1 MQCAIDD
8 CSNDAPPAPYCLKHL
23 TRWIRYG
30 DASVN
35 KKPGNAG
42 PAAALAARTVDGEN
56 GCRLWNGAVDGN
68 GYGTIR
74 TGGRSVGAHRL
85 AYELAK
91 GEIPTKF
98 AIDHLCRVRLCV
110 NPEHLEAV
118 PHIENMR
125 RAQLTSCRRG
135 HPISDNGRR
144 RWCAEC
150 RRVTSQQHRARSVQ
164 LRDSL

>member
-1 MQCAIDD
+1 MKCGFDD
-8 CSNDAPPAPYCLKHL
+8 CGNEAPPAPYCLKHL

-35 KKPGNAG
+35 KKPGNNG
-42 PAAALAARTVDGEN
+42 PAAALAARTVDGAN
-56 GCRLWNGAVDGN
+56 GCRLWTGAIDGN
-68 GYGTIR
+68 GYGTLR
-74 TGGRSVGAHRL
+74 TGGKSFGAHRL

-91 GEIPTKF
+91 GQIPPNLF
-98 AIDHLCRVRLCV
+98 IDHLCRTRLCV

-118 PHIENMR
+118 THIENMG
-125 RAQLTSCRRG
+125 RAKRDLCRRG
-135 HPISDNGRR
+135 HPISDNGKK

-150 RRVTSQQHRARSVQ
+150 RRIASREQRNRSAQ